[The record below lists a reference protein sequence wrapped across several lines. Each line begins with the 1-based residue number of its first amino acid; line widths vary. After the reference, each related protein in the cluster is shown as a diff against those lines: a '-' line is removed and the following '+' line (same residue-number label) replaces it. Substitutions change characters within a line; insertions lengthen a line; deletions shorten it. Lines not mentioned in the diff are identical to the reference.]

1 MASQVSAIARN
12 ELPATVSFSRGLKF
26 TEGPSKFSPTFLD
39 SILVNST
46 TANRLEAFSE
56 AQSQALPSNFGSKDS
71 QYYQSDQSDLLLHPV
86 ADDLNAQP
94 RIETNAQLRVNDAAT
109 MIQKHAR
116 AMITKCNF
124 FDMLLH
130 LFGFKKDTC
139 ITTCEAEI
147 AALVSALKEA
157 MFVLEILFDLGH
169 EFDSVDGY
177 TDSKSGYDTVMN
189 PGVTKRTAHFE
200 RWLFWARELYLEKRL
215 LLNHIRDEDMMADSL
230 SKVTDRAKF
239 LKCRAAQLNLNHG

>member
-139 ITTCEAEI
+139 ITTIEDDI
-147 AALVSALKEA
+147 HQGTPYNHDAAYMATV
-157 MFVLEILFDLGH
+157 G
-169 EFDSVDGY
+169 SVFNSLQSNKIY
-177 TDSKSGYDTVMN
+177 AY
-189 PGVTKRTAHFE
+189 HFTNQC
-200 RWLFWARELYLEKRL
+200 ATEKRL
-215 LLNHIRDEDMMADSL
+215 HLNHIRDEDMMADSL

-239 LKCRAAQLNLNHG
+239 LKCRAAQLNLNHA